1 MIISQDVYV
10 YLNYVIAA
18 VLAEYKCG
26 ICCKNKSRSS
36 GFKNNKEGFE
46 IVVKYKTF
54 RAAMTLQKSAF
65 EKEDNDYLLAQ
76 IGFIEVEEILAKEYW
91 YHESY

>member
-1 MIISQDVYV
+1 
-10 YLNYVIAA
+10 
-18 VLAEYKCG
+18 
-26 ICCKNKSRSS
+26 
-36 GFKNNKEGFE
+36 
-46 IVVKYKTF
+46 
-54 RAAMTLQKSAF
+54 MTLQKSAF